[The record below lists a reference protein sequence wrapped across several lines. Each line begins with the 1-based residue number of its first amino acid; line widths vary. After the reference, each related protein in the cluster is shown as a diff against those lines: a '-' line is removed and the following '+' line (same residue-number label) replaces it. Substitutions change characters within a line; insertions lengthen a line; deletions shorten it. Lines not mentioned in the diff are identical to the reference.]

1 MRTRRM
7 AEKSVT
13 LQSETGCKP
22 HLSNNQTFT
31 PFSMDFSWLTSL
43 LGPGNYSL
51 ASTLVLY
58 SFVIALGVFL
68 GKIKIGSVSLGVT
81 FVLFVG
87 ILMGHL
93 GYVVDDAVL
102 KFVREFGLILFI
114 FAIGIQVGPGFFS
127 SFKKGGVRLNMLAVL
142 AIVLNVVIVLCIY
155 YFEKG
160 ETSINALVGV
170 MSGAVTNTPGL
181 AAAQQTANDTDAIN
195 TMSMGYAAAYPL
207 GVCGIIGAMFLIKA
221 IFRIKIDREIKS
233 IEEENEKM
241 HTKPNIVSVEV
252 TNHLIN
258 GKSLRELHDII
269 LCDFVIS
276 RMMDTA
282 GNIIIPTSQT
292 QVRVGDKL
300 YVVISATDTP
310 RFESVV
316 GPEVEM
322 DWEEV
327 SPSRVVSRR
336 ILITKSKYNGVALGS
351 LRLHTAYQLNAT
363 RVNRAGVDLLASP
376 DLRLQMGDRITVV
389 GDLND
394 IDRLANSLGN
404 SMKRLNEPNLITIFV
419 GILFGII
426 IGSINLGFGMK
437 LGLAGGP
444 LVVAILLSRFGYKFK
459 LVTYTSSS
467 ASLLMRELGICLFLA
482 SVGISSGAKFADTV
496 FNETGMWW
504 VIWGFIITFV
514 PLVISGCIARGVY
527 KINFLTIMG
536 LFSGGYTDPPALAY
550 ANTATGND
558 APAVAY
564 STVYP
569 LTMFLRVVAAQG
581 LILAFM

>member
-1 MRTRRM
+1 
-7 AEKSVT
+7 
-13 LQSETGCKP
+13 
-22 HLSNNQTFT
+22 
-31 PFSMDFSWLTSL
+31 MDFTWLTNL
-43 LGPGNYSL
+43 IAPGHTEL

-58 SFVIALGVFL
+58 SFVIAAGVFL
-68 GKIKIGSVSLGVT
+68 GKLKIGSVSLGVT

-87 ILMGHL
+87 ILMGHF
-93 GYVVDDAVL
+93 GYTVDSNVL

-127 SFKKGGVRLNMLAVL
+127 SFKKGGMRLNGLAVL
-142 AIVLNVVIVLCIY
+142 GIALNVIIVLTIFYIND
-155 YFEKG
+155 G
-160 ETSINALVGV
+160 NTSIEALVGI

-181 AAAQQTANDTDAIN
+181 AAAQQAAGNPDAIN

-221 IFRIKIDREIKS
+221 IFGIKIENEIKA
-233 IEEENEKM
+233 IEEENERL
-241 HTKPNIVSVEV
+241 HTKPNFVSIEV

-269 LCDFVIS
+269 QCDFVIS
-276 RMMDTA
+276 RLMDQT
-282 GNIIIPTSQT
+282 GNIIIPTSAT

-300 YVVISATDTP
+300 FVVISDTDTP

-316 GPEVEM
+316 GPEVEVN
-322 DWEEV
+322 WEEV
-327 SPSRVVSRR
+327 TPSRVVSRR
-336 ILITKSKYNGVALGS
+336 ILITKSQYNGVALGS
-351 LRLHTAYQLNAT
+351 LRLHAAYQLNAT

-394 IDRLANSLGN
+394 IDRLANRLGN
-404 SMKRLNEPNLITIFV
+404 SMKRLNEPNMITIFI
-419 GILFGII
+419 GIMFGII
-426 IGSINLGFGMK
+426 VGSLNLGFGMK

-482 SVGISSGAKFADTV
+482 SVGISSGAGFADTV

-504 VIWGFIITFV
+504 VIWGFIITFL
-514 PLVISGCIARGVY
+514 PLVIVGCIARGIY

-536 LFSGGYTDPPALAY
+536 MFSASPCLRQL
-550 ANTATGND
+550 GNRQRCSGRGLLHRLSSD
-558 APAVAY
+558 HVPSRGVG
-564 STVYP
+564 SGHNP
-569 LTMFLRVVAAQG
+569 CIHELTRQR
-581 LILAFM
+581 IDR